1 MRQFALLTLVSLA
14 VTAAVASFVASRVGE
29 ILTNVGNQLNDILGS
44 F

>member
-14 VTAAVASFVASRVGE
+14 VSAALAQLIASRVGE